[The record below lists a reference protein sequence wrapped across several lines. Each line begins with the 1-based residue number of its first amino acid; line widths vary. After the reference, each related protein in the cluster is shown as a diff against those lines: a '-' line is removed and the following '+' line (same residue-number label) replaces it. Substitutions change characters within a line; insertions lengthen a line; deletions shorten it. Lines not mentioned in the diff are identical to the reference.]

1 VRRLDA
7 NEVNFDA
14 IIDGEKFLIDHPQ
27 EFEYVEAK
35 ALNHRGVTLVVTK
48 ERFAFRFW
56 SKLSGEEQ
64 EKFEKS
70 KFAKTS
76 GANFARHRAKGAE

>member
-1 VRRLDA
+1 MRRLDR

-14 IIDGEKFLIDHPQ
+14 IIDDEKFLIDNPQ
-27 EFEYVEAK
+27 EFDFVMARS
-35 ALNHRGVTLVVTK
+35 LVHRGVTLNVTR
-48 ERFAFRFW
+48 ERFAFRHW

-70 KFAKTS
+70 KFAKES
-76 GANFARHRAKGAE
+76 GANFAKFRAKGAE